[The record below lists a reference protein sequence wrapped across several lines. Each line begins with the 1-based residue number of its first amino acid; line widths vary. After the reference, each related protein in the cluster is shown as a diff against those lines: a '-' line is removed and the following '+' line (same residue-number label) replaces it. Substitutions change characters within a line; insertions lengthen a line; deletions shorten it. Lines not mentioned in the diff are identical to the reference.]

1 MTNPNETGENT
12 SPARQLMPSVFVGVG
27 GPRQMEDPEWSEELR
42 SWACSMPKP
51 RGSLMFSAH
60 WLRNPVT
67 LGATKPVPLVYDY
80 YNFPRHYY
88 EVQYPAPPA
97 PGLAERFVELLGDK
111 LPIEASERGL
121 DHGAFI
127 GLMGMYPE
135 ADVPV
140 LEVSIPTFDPEILF
154 AIGTVLAPLREEGV
168 MVMGAGLLNHST
180 QSPEANREFD
190 AWVVETL
197 EKRDVESLVR
207 YQEVAPGVELALPT
221 VEHFVPLLVAYGAA
235 YEAGGEVVTG
245 VEGFSRGGGSRR
257 SLQFN

>member
-1 MTNPNETGENT
+1 MTAADSSQP
-12 SPARQLMPSVFVGVG
+12 MPSVFVGVG
-27 GPRQMEDPEWSEELR
+27 GPRQMWDEEWSGALH
-42 SWACSMPKP
+42 SWAESMPRP
-51 RGSLMFSAH
+51 EAILLFSAH

-80 YNFPRHYY
+80 YNFPKHFY

-97 PGLAERFVELLGDK
+97 PTLADRFVELMGDK
-111 LPIEASERGL
+111 LPIYASDRGL

-140 LEVSIPTFDPEILF
+140 LEVSIPTYDPEMLF
-154 AIGTVLAPLREEGV
+154 EIGRVLSPLRKEGV
-168 MVMGAGLLNHST
+168 MVMGAGLLTHSGE
-180 QSPEANREFD
+180 SPDANRQFD
-190 AWVVETL
+190 AWVVDTL
-197 EKRDVESLVR
+197 GKRDLASLFQYR
-207 YQEVAPGVELALPT
+207 EVAPGVQQALPT

-235 YEAGGEVVTG
+235 FDDGGDMLTG
-245 VEGFSRGGGSRR
+245 VEAFHEGRDSRR